1 MGVLT
6 MFLLLSAAFSLGDLQ
21 LVYCKLRQQG
31 TFKNAISHLDW
42 SISYCFTGP
51 HRCNRGW
58 HQFGSRCF
66 RFEETLRSWTEAERH
81 CQSLGG
87 HLASVHSW
95 KESRFLKML
104 TVGSPLTWIGGND
117 GGRSWSWTDGSG
129 FNYHEWAQ
137 GEPNNYNGVREPC
150 IQINFGGLYRWNDEV
165 CEKNF
170 ASVCSRRH

>member
-1 MGVLT
+1 MV
-6 MFLLLSAAFSLGDLQ
+6 
-21 LVYCKLRQQG
+21 
-31 TFKNAISHLDW
+31 HLDW
-42 SISYCFTGP
+42 SISYCSTGP

-58 HQFGSRCF
+58 HQFWSRCF

-95 KESRFLKML
+95 KESKFLETL

-117 GGRSWSWTDGSG
+117 RGRWTWTDGSG

-150 IQINFGGLYRWNDEV
+150 IQMNFGGTMFYRYLV
-165 CEKNF
+165 FSITFC
-170 ASVCSRRH
+170 

>member
-1 MGVLT
+1 MLVFYSKLFLDNITMGVLT
-6 MFLLLSAAFSLGDLQ
+6 MFLLLSAAFSLGD
-21 LVYCKLRQQG
+21 
-31 TFKNAISHLDW
+31 A
-42 SISYCFTGP
+42 CFRP

-117 GGRSWSWTDGSG
+117 GGRPELTKDRSWSWTDGSG

-150 IQINFGGLYRWNDEV
+150 IQMNFGEKHRWNDDV
-165 CEKNF
+165 CEKRF
-170 ASVCSRRH
+170 ASVCSRSR